1 MFGLTPIEM
10 LLLFIAAA
18 GIGVSK
24 SGFAGVSMLHV
35 LLFAEVFGSKPSTG
49 ALLPMLVTGDIIA
62 IFFFGKKVDWTQV
75 RKLLPASMLG
85 VMVGALAMNYLK
97 GPIFD
102 FVVGLIILVL
112 ASMQTARTVQ
122 PGFFDKLPHETSF
135 AFTLGF
141 LAGVATMMAN
151 AAGPI
156 VTLYLL
162 AVGMPK
168 LELVACSAW
177 FFLTI
182 NVFKLPFSAFMGL
195 ITVKTLAINVLFAPA
210 ILLGILLGRWMLD
223 RIPQKAFNI
232 LLLGFTLI
240 AALRLLGVFSF
251 FMSLIGLSGEAN
263 EVPTL

>member
-1 MFGLTPIEM
+1 M

-156 VTLYLL
+156 VALYLL

-177 FFLTI
+177 FFLDQRVQAAVQCI
-182 NVFKLPFSAFMGL
+182 HGIDHCKDSSDQCAVRACNSFRDLARSMDAGSYSAESL
-195 ITVKTLAINVLFAPA
+195 QHLAT
-210 ILLGILLGRWMLD
+210 GIYLD
-223 RIPQKAFNI
+223 R
-232 LLLGFTLI
+232 GFAI
-240 AALRLLGVFSF
+240 ARSVQFLHESDWI
-251 FMSLIGLSGEAN
+251 IG
-263 EVPTL
+263 